1 MITRRLFAAAL
12 LLALRTQAPAQTC
25 QPALTPCTSGAQ
37 CCSGVCANQHGT
49 MQCTGVNR
57 ATTTTTT
64 SLPSTTVTTSSSTS
78 TSSSSSTSSSTSTTD
93 TSTTAIATT
102 TTSSSTTDTSTTV
115 IATTTTTSSTSD
127 TSTTVTTTTTT
138 TVADSTTVTTTTTV
152 DTSTTVT
159 TTIVA
164 GTTTTT
170 ACQPVLTPCTSAAQ
184 CCSGICSNQHGTMQC
199 AGASRGTTTTST
211 SLPPTT
217 VTSTTSTTSTTVFG
231 ATTSTTLYVFRCTL
245 GLGFSQTRQWWVA
258 GSGGAFETVVNND
271 LWEMRES
278 AGAGVEWQDPNF
290 VGWTSPILSPCT
302 DQSIIDRVL
311 LTISTSNGF
320 PAVDWWVQQI
330 RAEVATI
337 RVMLP
342 DVRQIILQPLVGGP
356 NHMICGTLS
365 NPNHPSIIH
374 PRIDEAIAIVAQ
386 DAPDLVVGYSP
397 EVDSCADFT
406 DWAGHLT
413 NDARIRVGRKI
424 GLYYLGAGF

>member
-1 MITRRLFAAAL
+1 MIIRSLFAAVL
-12 LLALRTQAPAQTC
+12 LLGLRTAALAQTC
-25 QPALTPCTSGAQ
+25 QPALTPCTSAAQ

-49 MQCTGVNR
+49 MQCTGVSR

-64 SLPSTTVTTSSSTS
+64 SLPSTTVTSTS
-78 TSSSSSTSSSTSTTD
+78 
-93 TSTTAIATT
+93 T
-102 TTSSSTTDTSTTV
+102 TTSSSTTSSTTV
-115 IATTTTTSSTSD
+115 ATTSTSSSTTDTPTTVSTTTVAD
-127 TSTTVTTTTTT
+127 TSTTVTTTT
-138 TVADSTTVTTTTTV
+138 VVS
-152 DTSTTVT
+152 S
-159 TTIVA
+159 
-164 GTTTTT
+164 TTTTT
-170 ACQPVLTPCTSAAQ
+170 ACKQVLTPCSSAAE

-199 AGASRGTTTTST
+199 AGVSRGTTTTST

-217 VTSTTSTTSTTVFG
+217 MTSTTSTTSTTVFG
-231 ATTSTTLYVFRCTL
+231 ATTSTTLYVYRCTL

-258 GSGGAFETVVNND
+258 GSGGAFETVVNDNV
-271 LWEMRES
+271 WEMREY
-278 AGAGVEWQDPNF
+278 AGAGVEWQDPTF
-290 VGWTSPILSPCT
+290 AGWTSPILSPCT

-320 PAVDWWVQQI
+320 PTVDWWVQQI
-330 RAEVATI
+330 RAEIATI

-342 DVRQIILQPLVGGP
+342 DARQIILQSLVGGP

-413 NDARIRVGRKI
+413 NDARLRVGRKI